1 MMNLQTAEY
10 NLSGEILGIT
20 LSYFVLSLIFI
31 VMPILSIVVVAIY
44 KHYLEDEKLKSYI
57 GELYES

>member
-10 NLSGEILGIT
+10 NLSGEFLGIM
-20 LSYFVLSLIFI
+20 LSYFVLSMIFI
-31 VMPILSIVVVAIY
+31 AMPILSILIVAIH
-44 KHYLEDEKLKSYI
+44 KHYLEDDKFKSYT

>member
-31 VMPILSIVVVAIY
+31 AMPILSIVVVAIR
-44 KHYLEDEKLKSYI
+44 KHYLEDEKLKSCI
-57 GELYES
+57 GELYEN